1 MVTTPHYMLDIQS
14 EVTVSYSEYSYTQK
28 HCRCKLNSYTL
39 NYSYDLK
46 RLTANVKL
54 QGQTATVRSQLLT
67 NISQIIMSISKS
79 SYNILS
85 QVSTTG

>member
-14 EVTVSYSEYSYTQK
+14 KVTVSYEEYSNIQE
-28 HCRCKLNSYTL
+28 HCRCKINSCTL
-39 NYSYDLK
+39 NYSYNLK
-46 RLTANVKL
+46 RLIANVKL

-67 NISQIIMSISKS
+67 NISQIIMFISKS

>member
-14 EVTVSYSEYSYTQK
+14 EVTVSYYEYSNIQK
-28 HCRCKLNSYTL
+28 HCRCKITSYTL

-46 RLTANVKL
+46 RLIANVKL

-79 SYNILS
+79 SCNILS